1 LHEELEALAYSD
13 LSGLDVVDLFAGS
26 VYESLR
32 RHAGCREGVTVTCT
46 ILRYGSKELVHL
58 SLGNKERYED
68 WLEHFRDPVRRGLK
82 APVTALR
89 TVRRGWSGQWR
100 PRGSRQST
108 SAAGSTRCGMC
119 CTRTPQEVQPLLK
132 PYLEAIRDAPDVER
146 VRRLVGEVVKRW
158 LGCGCPS
165 AMRSLHEDLEAS
177 LPHLVLP
184 AAHLEHVG
192 TTNMVERNFEKK
204 RRLHKVLLRFPSDRE
219 YLKLVFAVL
228 GGPANAGGGWS
239 SARTSRGSD
248 SGQ

>member
-1 LHEELEALAYSD
+1 VSRTAEVLHEELEAFAHWD
-13 LSGLDVVDLFAGS
+13 LSGLDVVYLLAGA
-26 VYESLR
+26 VYKSLR
-32 RHAGCREGVTVTCT
+32 RQAGYREGVLVTWT
-46 ILRYGSKELVHL
+46 ISRHGSKVLVHL
-58 SLGNKERYED
+58 SLGNKEWYEH
-68 WLEHFRDPVRRGLK
+68 WLDHFQDLMRRGLVRAVEAKWLEAERIGCRFHKMRNMLDK
-82 APVTALR
+82 A
-89 TVRRGWSGQWR
+89 
-100 PRGSRQST
+100 
-108 SAAGSTRCGMC
+108 
-119 CTRTPQEVQPLLK
+119 PQEVRPLLK

-146 VRRLVGEVVKRW
+146 VRRLVVEVVKRW
-158 LGCGCPS
+158 FGRGCPS

-239 SARTSRGSD
+239 PARTSRGSD